1 MESTYNN
8 STEDNKSV
16 QSRYAQCES
25 AREVYLDRARES
37 AKLTLPYLIPEDGT
51 GQTTRYS
58 TPYQGIGARGVNNLS
73 AKLLLALLPPNAP
86 FFRLRI
92 QDAIIKELSE
102 DESMKTDIEKGLSEI
117 ESAIQQNIESS
128 ADRVVIFEA
137 LKHLI
142 VGGNALLFVDKKGTR
157 VFHLDRYV
165 VKRDPAGNVIEI
177 ITRET
182 LSPSTLSPEAL
193 NLIGGQLSQD
203 EKNIDIYTHV
213 CKIAGKNKYY
223 VCQEIKGVKIPSSEG
238 YYDIDK
244 SPFIALR
251 WNRIDGE
258 DYGRGFVEEYLG
270 DLKSLEGLTQAIVE
284 GASASAKVLFMV
296 APNGTTRARSLA
308 QSPNGAIIE
317 GSAQDVSVL
326 QVQKYN
332 DFRVAYDTMQRIEQR
347 LQYAFMLNASV
358 QRQAERV
365 TAEEIRFMANELED
379 ALGGTYAML
388 SQEFQLPY
396 VNRKMAV
403 MTKSKELPAL
413 PKTVKPQIVTGLEA
427 LGRGNDR
434 NKLMNFLTT
443 LGTQLGP
450 EIIQQYVNLDDAI
463 SRLATADGIDTKG
476 LIKTKED
483 LQAEQEQ
490 QQMAQQQAMQQQ
502 QASEVGG
509 NVASKVASKLNPEDI
524 DPEALQDAM
533 TQMQN

>member
-1 MESTYNN
+1 MKKMDMAE
-8 STEDNKSV
+8 NKSV
-16 QSRYAQCES
+16 RNRYEQLES
-25 AREVYLDRARES
+25 HREVFLERARES
-37 AKLTLPYLIPEDGT
+37 SKLTIPYLVPEDSSGSS
-51 GQTTRYS
+51 TRFA

-92 QDAIIKELSE
+92 QDSIIKELSE
-102 DESMKTDIEKGLSEI
+102 DEGMKTDIEKGLGEI

-128 ADRVVIFEA
+128 ADRVAIFEA

-142 VGGNALLFVDKKGTR
+142 VAGNVLLFVDKKGTR

-165 VKRDPAGNVIEI
+165 CKRDPAGNVLEI

-182 LSPSTLSPEAL
+182 LSPSSLSPEIL
-193 NLIGGQLSQD
+193 DLIAGQLSQD
-203 EKNIDIYTHV
+203 EKNVDIFTHI
-213 CKIAGKNKYY
+213 CKIPSKNKYY
-223 VCQEIKGVKIPSSEG
+223 VCQEVKGIKIPSSVG
-238 YYDIDK
+238 YYDIEK
-244 SPFIALR
+244 SPFIPLR

-284 GASASAKVLFMV
+284 GSSASAKILFMV

-317 GSAQDVSVL
+317 GNAQDVSVL
-326 QVQKYN
+326 QVQKYA
-332 DFRVAYDTMQRIEQR
+332 DFRIAYDVMQRIEQR

-365 TAEEIRFMANELED
+365 TAEEIRFMASELED

-396 VNRKMAV
+396 IHRKMDM

-427 LGRGNDR
+427 LGRGNDK
-434 NKLMNFLTT
+434 NKLVNFITT
-443 LGTQLGP
+443 LGSQLGA
-450 EIIQQYVNLDDAI
+450 EVIQKYINADNLI
-463 SRLATADGIDTKG
+463 SRLATADGIETKG
-476 LIKTKED
+476 LVKTPED

-490 QQMAQQQAMQQQ
+490 QEMAQQQAMQQQ
-502 QASEVGG
+502 MASEVGG
-509 NVASKVASKLNPEDI
+509 NVTSKVASKLNPEDV
-524 DPEALQDAM
+524 DPEAIQDAVS
-533 TQMQN
+533 QMQN

>member
-1 MESTYNN
+1 MY
-8 STEDNKSV
+8 
-16 QSRYAQCES
+16 
-25 AREVYLDRARES
+25 
-37 AKLTLPYLIPEDGT
+37 
-51 GQTTRYS
+51 
-58 TPYQGIGARGVNNLS
+58 
-73 AKLLLALLPPNAP
+73 
-86 FFRLRI
+86 
-92 QDAIIKELSE
+92 
-102 DESMKTDIEKGLSEI
+102 
-117 ESAIQQNIESS
+117 
-128 ADRVVIFEA
+128 
-137 LKHLI
+137 
-142 VGGNALLFVDKKGTR
+142 
-157 VFHLDRYV
+157 
-165 VKRDPAGNVIEI
+165 KR
-177 ITRET
+177 
-182 LSPSTLSPEAL
+182 
-193 NLIGGQLSQD
+193 Q
-203 EKNIDIYTHV
+203 
-213 CKIAGKNKYY
+213 
-223 VCQEIKGVKIPSSEG
+223 
-238 YYDIDK
+238 
-244 SPFIALR
+244 
-251 WNRIDGE
+251 
-258 DYGRGFVEEYLG
+258 
-270 DLKSLEGLTQAIVE
+270 
-284 GASASAKVLFMV
+284 
-296 APNGTTRARSLA
+296 
-308 QSPNGAIIE
+308 
-317 GSAQDVSVL
+317 
-326 QVQKYN
+326 
-332 DFRVAYDTMQRIEQR
+332 
-347 LQYAFMLNASV
+347 V

-483 LQAEQEQ
+483 IQAEQEQ